1 MLIDGLTVLIKG
13 GGEMASGIAHRLA
26 KCHFKLCMTEI
37 SEPRA
42 IRRGVSFSEAIY
54 EGEKTVEGLTV
65 KLVSSHEG
73 FPRVWGSD
81 DKIPIIVD
89 PETKIKEFLKPD
101 VLVDATVAKRNLGTK
116 ITDAPLVMAL
126 GPGFYAGTD
135 VHLVVETNRG
145 HNLGRV
151 ISEGEAEKNTGIP
164 GVIAGFSTERV
175 LRAPTDGQLWTAKE
189 VGDYIK
195 PGETIALIDGL
206 PVKAKIKGVIR
217 GLLRSG
223 SEVCSGMK
231 IGDIDPRGIKEYCY
245 TISDKA
251 RAVAGG
257 LLEGILSYFNRCAL

>member
-1 MLIDGLTVLIKG
+1 MIDHLTVLIKG

-26 KCHFKLCMTEI
+26 KCHFRVCMTEI
-37 SEPRA
+37 SQPRA
-42 IRRGVSFSEAIY
+42 VRRGVSFSEAIY
-54 EGEKTVEGLTV
+54 EGEKTVEGITA
-65 KLVSSHEG
+65 KHVSSYEEA
-73 FPRVWGSD
+73 PRAWD
-81 DKIPIIVD
+81 NDKTPIIVD
-89 PETKIKEFLKPD
+89 AGALIKEFLKPD
-101 VLVDATVAKRNLGTK
+101 VLVDAIVAKKNLGTK
-116 ITDAPLVMAL
+116 ITDAPLVIAL
-126 GPGFYAGTD
+126 GPGFYAGRD

-164 GVIAGFSTERV
+164 GVIAGFSTERL